1 MVKVDSIIINK
12 MHNRAK
18 VYIST
23 YILMFYWV
31 NTELNK
37 LDHFSQIVGP
47 SVLTW
52 LIHVNSHEYEYSNE
66 YNFYGIP
73 SRQKPCEEVL
83 PSPIK
88 LIYE

>member
-1 MVKVDSIIINK
+1 MVKVDSIISNK

-23 YILMFYWV
+23 YILMFYCV
-31 NTELNK
+31 NTQLNK

-52 LIHVNSHEYEYSNE
+52 LIHVNSHELMNITSM
-66 YNFYGIP
+66 G
-73 SRQKPCEEVL
+73 SL
-83 PSPIK
+83 PGKNHVKRFCPHP
-88 LIYE
+88 